1 MAGLRVKTLF
11 HPNGEIKV
19 LPEQASTLP
28 VRSYGGARAVVT
40 RCRWEA
46 RSAADLG
53 FASDS
58 LNMITTRLWVAA
70 VRDHY
75 GLSRQFHR
83 RLSLSW
89 VYGCTQFMPAMLCSD
104 RLPGLSLAHHRAVGC
119 HLDLNA
125 NGVLRQILAR
135 VLVKAWLDACFT
147 WNKGHLLIL
156 AVPMER
162 AVREYAPI
170 VRPQD
175 HF

>member
-11 HPNGEIKV
+11 HPNGEIRV
-19 LPEQASTLP
+19 LPEQASMLP
-28 VRSYGGARAVVT
+28 VRSYGGARAVVS

-89 VYGCTQFMPAMLCSD
+89 VYGPCSCRLCSD
-104 RLPGLSLAHHRAVGC
+104 RSSGLSPAHPPAVGC

-125 NGVLRQILAR
+125 NGVLRQILVR
-135 VLVKAWLDACFT
+135 VLVKA
-147 WNKGHLLIL
+147 
-156 AVPMER
+156 
-162 AVREYAPI
+162 
-170 VRPQD
+170 
-175 HF
+175 

>member
-1 MAGLRVKTLF
+1 MIIGL
-11 HPNGEIKV
+11 N
-19 LPEQASTLP
+19 
-28 VRSYGGARAVVT
+28 
-40 RCRWEA
+40 RW
-46 RSAADLG
+46 
-53 FASDS
+53 
-58 LNMITTRLWVAA
+58 
-70 VRDHY
+70 
-75 GLSRQFHR
+75 FHR

-89 VYGCTQFMPAMLCSD
+89 VYGPCSCRLCSD
-104 RLPGLSLAHHRAVGC
+104 RSSGLSPAHPPAVGC

-125 NGVLRQILAR
+125 NGVLRQILVR
-135 VLVKAWLDACFT
+135 VLVKACLDACFT

>member
-11 HPNGEIKV
+11 HPNGEIRV
-19 LPEQASTLP
+19 LPEQASMLP

-89 VYGCTQFMPAMLCSD
+89 VYGCTQFMPAMQRSF
-104 RLPGLSLAHHRAVGC
+104 A
-119 HLDLNA
+119 
-125 NGVLRQILAR
+125 
-135 VLVKAWLDACFT
+135 
-147 WNKGHLLIL
+147 
-156 AVPMER
+156 
-162 AVREYAPI
+162 
-170 VRPQD
+170 
-175 HF
+175 